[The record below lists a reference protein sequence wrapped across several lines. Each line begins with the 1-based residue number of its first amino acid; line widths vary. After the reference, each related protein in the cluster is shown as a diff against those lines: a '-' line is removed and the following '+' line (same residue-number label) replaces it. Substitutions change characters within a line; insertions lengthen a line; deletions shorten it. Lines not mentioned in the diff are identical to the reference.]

1 MSTSNFPSANPGGE
15 HNWLVRNALKDWID
29 AQHVPG
35 IDEVL
40 LTLQPLSY
48 LDSAQSNDNDC
59 ACFVFID
66 MGEDSESRA
75 ALVGDD
81 NPGGKDVSYEVLLNI
96 RHRGFDADNWE
107 VSQRDYNRIVDA
119 LKDCLR
125 ARGRDLGRPDV
136 ILQAGDWPRI
146 RGIVHTPSEPVAIE
160 DGGGVDRWGTLTF
173 TVSQYLP
180 TYIPAAPA

>member
-48 LDSAQSNDNDC
+48 LDNAQSNDNDC
-59 ACFVFID
+59 ACYIFID

-75 ALVGDD
+75 ALTGPTD
-81 NPGGKDVSYEVLLNI
+81 PGGKDISYDVILNI
-96 RHRGFDADNWE
+96 RR
-107 VSQRDYNRIVDA
+107 
-119 LKDCLR
+119 
-125 ARGRDLGRPDV
+125 
-136 ILQAGDWPRI
+136 
-146 RGIVHTPSEPVAIE
+146 SEERRV
-160 DGGGVDRWGTLTF
+160 G
-173 TVSQYLP
+173 
-180 TYIPAAPA
+180 